1 MFRYF
6 SSAEIN
12 FLNGSCSITRSCPT
26 LHNPLDCSTPGF
38 SVKVAQSCPTLSDPM
53 HDTVHEI
60 LQAKILEWGALP
72 FSRGSSQPRDR
83 TQVSHIAGGFFTREV
98 QNTNA
103 CVTRNSFC
111 RSLVYWLGTFSF
123 EITREGRDNNPRVK
137 YRNVQRLKKPFGN
150 NNRSFKSSG
159 STD

>member
-111 RSLVYWLGTFSF
+111 RSLVYWLGTFSL